1 MKNKRAAEIE
11 IFDDVTKLLLENE
24 LTTEER
30 EIFVAAKKDFDKKV
44 YFPKIINDMAG
55 SLTPLAIQRVLTKNV
70 SPFYLKITSHEFKN
84 KYQGFGYGLGMM
96 FGGGH

>member
-1 MKNKRAAEIE
+1 
-11 IFDDVTKLLLENE
+11 
-24 LTTEER
+24 
-30 EIFVAAKKDFDKKV
+30 
-44 YFPKIINDMAG
+44 MAG

-96 FGGGH
+96 FGDGH